1 MIQAFL
7 ARLKPVK
14 PESTKVYI
22 ICNDM
27 DTRLLPGLK
36 RIIIINTD
44 RWIEEKQS
52 EGLPFY

>member
-14 PESTKVYI
+14 PELTKVYI

-27 DTRLLPGLK
+27 DTRLLPEKK
-36 RIIIINTD
+36 RKIINNTD
-44 RWIEEKQS
+44 R
-52 EGLPFY
+52 

>member
-14 PESTKVYI
+14 PELTKVYI

-27 DTRLLPGLK
+27 DTWLMPGIK

-52 EGLPFY
+52 EELPFY